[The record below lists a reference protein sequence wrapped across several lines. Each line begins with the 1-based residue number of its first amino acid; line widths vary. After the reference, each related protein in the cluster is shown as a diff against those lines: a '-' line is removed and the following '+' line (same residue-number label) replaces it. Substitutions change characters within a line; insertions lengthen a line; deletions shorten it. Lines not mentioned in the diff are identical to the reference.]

1 MLELN
6 TKLEKKVIFLAEI
19 RQVPSSNVDILKI
32 LDCLF
37 DLKIIHKE
45 IVDKL
50 GFFSIKTVEEPN
62 QKLRK
67 SLSNESQYER

>member
-6 TKLEKKVIFLAEI
+6 SKLEKKVISLAEI
-19 RQVPSSNVDILKI
+19 REIPFNNADVLKL

-37 DLKIIHKE
+37 DLEKIHKE

-50 GFFSIKTVEEPN
+50 GFFSINSEEESG

-67 SLSNESQYER
+67 CLSNESYSEK